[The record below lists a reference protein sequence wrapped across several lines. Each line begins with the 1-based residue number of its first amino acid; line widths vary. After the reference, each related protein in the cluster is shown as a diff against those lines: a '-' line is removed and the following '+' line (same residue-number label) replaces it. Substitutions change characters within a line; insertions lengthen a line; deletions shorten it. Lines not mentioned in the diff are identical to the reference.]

1 MHAYVRIL
9 YIIYIYVCVYVII
22 YMYGVCK
29 NLFYTI
35 HYVYIY
41 TLLYVLVFVRVSHS
55 TSKADNSDAPGAWI
69 VRNKKFHP
77 ASDLA

>member
-1 MHAYVRIL
+1 M
-9 YIIYIYVCVYVII
+9 YVCVCDYIC
-22 YMYGVCK
+22 MVCVRI
-29 NLFYTI
+29 YTI